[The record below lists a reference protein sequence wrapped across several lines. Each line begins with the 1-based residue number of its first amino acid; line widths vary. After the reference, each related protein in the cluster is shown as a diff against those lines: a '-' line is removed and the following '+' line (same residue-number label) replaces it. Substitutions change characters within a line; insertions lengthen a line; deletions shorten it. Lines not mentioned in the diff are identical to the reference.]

1 MLNHHVFLYIIR
13 LPLTLLFDLSID
25 QLYTSPSINTC
36 TDPVLT
42 VFSCVMVN
50 LGLILIEDQCVMM

>member
-25 QLYTSPSINTC
+25 QLYTSPSINT
-36 TDPVLT
+36 DPVLT